1 MARREKRK
9 QVDTAIGVQG
19 GVSDELKKFA
29 ANLDEGMKL
38 IPEGRGFTAED
49 VAAAIERTS
58 ITARRHLME
67 QRRAGTINLIGRRAL
82 RNQYGKRYYVSVY
95 ENVKK

>member
-9 QVDTAIGVQG
+9 QVDTAIGVQ
-19 GVSDELKKFA
+19 SSLTDELKMFA
-29 ANLDEGMKL
+29 ANFDEGMKL

-49 VAAAIERTS
+49 VAIAIERTD
-58 ITARRHLME
+58 ITARRHLLA
-67 QRRAGTINLIGRRAL
+67 QRRAGTIKLIGRRAL
-82 RNQYGKRYYVSVY
+82 KNMYGKRYYTSVY